1 MGRRKKFVIKI
12 QKIKIDRYGCH
23 LAVAGKIGKK
33 KVNLIIDTGASQ
45 TIFDKNRI
53 SRFIGHETFEKAES
67 LSSGL
72 GTSNMESH
80 MVNIPGFKIGELEFP
95 NEKMMLLDLSHVN
108 QSYQLMN
115 KKPIDGVLGGDILSH
130 YKAIIDYDQKTITF
144 RIT

>member
-1 MGRRKKFVIKI
+1 MGRKKKFVFKL

-45 TIFDKNRI
+45 TVFDKNRI
-53 SRFIGHETFEKAES
+53 AQFIGHDVFEKAES

-72 GTSNMESH
+72 GTNTMESH
-80 MVNIPGFKIGELEFP
+80 MVTIPDFKIGELEFP

-108 QSYQLMN
+108 QSYEMMK

-130 YKAIIDYDQKTITF
+130 YKAIIDYDKRTITF
-144 RIT
+144 RI